1 MSNHETREAWL
12 AAAVRILTNDFEALG
27 HKVPT
32 VRVAV
37 GWPHGGSKN
46 TIGQCFPG
54 VLAEDGIG
62 QIFVSPMVGDAVRVL
77 DILAHELVHAINHAA
92 GDNGHGK
99 AFAAIAK
106 PFGLTGKMTATV
118 AGDDLKAR
126 LENIANALGHF
137 PHSAL
142 MTSKFSVNGPLN
154 PLDPKEGGETTPT
167 RSGKRITLVCD
178 EHSDYKVFIS
188 KTNLET
194 WGAPACPI
202 CTETMTVGA

>member
-12 AAAVRILTNDFEALG
+12 AAAVRILSNDFKALG
-27 HKVPT
+27 HEVPQ

-62 QIFVSPMVGDAVRVL
+62 QIFVSPMIGDAVRVL

-92 GDNGHGK
+92 GHTGHGK
-99 AFAAIAK
+99 EFAAIAK
-106 PFGLTGKMTATV
+106 PFGLEGKMTATV
-118 AGDDLKAR
+118 ASDDLKHR
-126 LENIANALGHF
+126 LENVANALGAF

-154 PLDPKEGGETTPT
+154 PLDPKSPAPAP
-167 RSGKRITLVCD
+167 RSGRYIKLVCA
-178 EHSDYKVFIS
+178 EGYGFTARVSRS
-188 KTNLET
+188 NLNEF
-194 WGAPACPI
+194 GNPVCP
-202 CTETMTVGA
+202 CHNEEMREA